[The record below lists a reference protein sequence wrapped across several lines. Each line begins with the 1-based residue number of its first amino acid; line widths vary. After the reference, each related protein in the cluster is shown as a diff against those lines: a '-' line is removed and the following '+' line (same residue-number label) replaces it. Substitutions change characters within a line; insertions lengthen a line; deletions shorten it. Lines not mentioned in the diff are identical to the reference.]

1 MLKTVKINNVLVVS
15 FDSIT
20 RLNAIIAE
28 PVKEELKALFNQT
41 NTKLIINLENIKYI
55 DSTGFSVFLSV
66 KKIAGGN
73 GGQFKLCC
81 LSSEVTKLFEMLQ
94 LNYVFQI
101 YPTQDECIQSFQ

>member
-1 MLKTVKINNVLVVS
+1 MLKTVKINNILVVS

-20 RLNAIIAE
+20 RLNAVIAE
-28 PVKEELKALFNQT
+28 PVKEELKALFNQS

-66 KKIAGGN
+66 KKVAGSN
-73 GGQFKLCC
+73 GGQFKLCN
-81 LSSEVTKLFEMLQ
+81 LSPDVMRLFEMLQ

-101 YPTQDECIQSFQ
+101 YPTLDECVKSFQ